1 MRPAPPKPPLQGT
14 DRKANASGWL
24 AVNVIQAAMA
34 ENLAPN
40 HIPTDELVKVY
51 EEWSDGDWGM
61 VMTGK
66 TSK

>member
-1 MRPAPPKPPLQGT
+1 
-14 DRKANASGWL
+14 
-24 AVNVIQAAMA
+24 MA

-40 HIPTDELVKVY
+40 HIPNDELIKAY

-66 TSK
+66 KSEHDLLYACFWIVVY